1 MAEVQDITAETDFS
15 DVDAFLNAEAA
26 KSKEYGLESDT
37 AVEVCTAIWI
47 GALHNPM
54 VASIRA
60 RPAAHN

>member
-47 GALHNPM
+47 LDRFLA
-54 VASIRA
+54 
-60 RPAAHN
+60 